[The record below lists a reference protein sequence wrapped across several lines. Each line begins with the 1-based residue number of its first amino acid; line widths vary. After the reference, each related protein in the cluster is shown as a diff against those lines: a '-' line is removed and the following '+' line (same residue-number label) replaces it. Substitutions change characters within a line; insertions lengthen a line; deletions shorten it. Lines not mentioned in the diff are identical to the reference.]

1 MIYTDEQLKKKVIE
15 MMEVFENEVVE
26 FKEASNNYSFNDIGK
41 YFSALGN
48 EANIRGKNEA
58 WLIFG
63 ITNKKEILGTNYRN
77 QGSLQSLKREI
88 LNGTNERLTFLEIY
102 TLTISK
108 KRIIVFQIPPAIR
121 GIPTTWNGAAYAR
134 EHESVCP
141 LPMNKVDLIRSQI
154 GMDWSKEVVD
164 EATFDDLDKEAVKK
178 AIELFSKKQSNKK
191 SAQEI
196 LEKLSPIDVL
206 NKAGLTIKGKITRT
220 ALLLLGKSEAS
231 HYFDGFIPRIT
242 WTLYNANNTV
252 KAYEHFDMPML
263 LAVDKAYAKIRNVK
277 YRYIAA
283 QQTLFPDEVN
293 QYEPELIKEIIN
305 NCIAH
310 QDYRLRGKINI
321 EEFEDKLVFINEG
334 AFIPE
339 TIEKALEPGYKPP
352 YYRNVFLCNA
362 MANMYMIDT
371 NSMGIP
377 MIYQIQR
384 NKYFPLPTYDLNT
397 INRVKVTVF
406 GKILD
411 KNYTQLLYSN
421 AELDIQ
427 TVFLL
432 DKVQKKDIISKE
444 QFKIL
449 KKDGLVEG
457 RYPNIFVSFKIA
469 NIVDQKA
476 NYIRNKGLDDDI
488 CKQLIIKALQ
498 TLGEASKQDL
508 MKVLN
513 KALPEIL
520 SDAQKSKKVSN
531 LLQNLKAQNI
541 ITISGSNRYAKWKL
555 AKKEI

>member
-164 EATFDDLDKEAVKK
+164 EATFDDLDEEAVKK
-178 AIELFSKKQSNKK
+178 AIELFSKKQSTKK

-242 WTLYNANNTV
+242 WTLYNADNTV

-421 AELDIQ
+421 AKLDIQ

-432 DKVQKKDIISKE
+432 DKVQKKEIISKE